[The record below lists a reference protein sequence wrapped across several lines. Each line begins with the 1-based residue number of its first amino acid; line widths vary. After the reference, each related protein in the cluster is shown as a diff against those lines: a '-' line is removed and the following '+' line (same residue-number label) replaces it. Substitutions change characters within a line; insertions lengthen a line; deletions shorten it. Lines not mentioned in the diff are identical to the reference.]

1 MPSRSFLR
9 LVALFGVLYAVLSN
23 VGIALQSSGS
33 DLATIV
39 RPTHD
44 EAVRL
49 ASTSTPTVVWLGLG
63 VGVVATGMFAAFA
76 VGMTVLLRRDED
88 PASSWLSRLASGGA
102 LTYVALAL
110 VSFACWATLDQRAAH
125 GLDAQGAM
133 LLADLKSVCFFLSWP
148 ATAVFLGSTGALIL
162 RTAALP
168 SWLGWA
174 GLAFGAVLLGAAT
187 VPTTGAAQP
196 VVALTFLWTIV
207 VAVTLLLGR
216 RRNLSPTPEAAM
228 MRA

>member
-9 LVALFGVLYAVLSN
+9 LTAVFGLLYAVLSN

-44 EAVRL
+44 EAARI
-49 ASTSTPTVVWLGLG
+49 AATSTPTGVWIGLG
-63 VGVVATGMFAAFA
+63 VGVLGIGMFAAFA
-76 VGMTVLLRRDED
+76 AGMADVLRRGED
-88 PASSWLSRLASGGA
+88 LTSSWLSRLASGGA
-102 LTYVALAL
+102 LVYVALAL
-110 VSFACWATLDQRAAH
+110 VSFACWATIYERAGH
-125 GLDAQGAM
+125 GLDAQGA
-133 LLADLKSVCFFLSWP
+133 LLLSDLKSVCFFLSWP
-148 ATAVFLGSTGALIL
+148 AHAVFLGSIGALIL

-174 GLAFGAVLLGAAT
+174 GLAFGAALLGAAT
-187 VPTTGAAQP
+187 APTVAQP
-196 VVALTFLWTIV
+196 VVLLGFLWTIA
-207 VAVTLLLGR
+207 VAVALLLGR
-216 RRNLSPTPEAAM
+216 RRHLSPNREAAM